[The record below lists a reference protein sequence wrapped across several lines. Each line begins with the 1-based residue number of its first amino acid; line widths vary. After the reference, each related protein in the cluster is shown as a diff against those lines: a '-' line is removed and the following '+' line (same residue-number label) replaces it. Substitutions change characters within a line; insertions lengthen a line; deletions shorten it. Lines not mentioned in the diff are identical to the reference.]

1 MNPAREQR
9 AILTVGQIN
18 AYVKQL
24 LESDRILA
32 NIWVRGEISNFT
44 NHYKTGHLY
53 FTLKDAESAVSVVM
67 FKSSAAK
74 LKFLPESGMTVIVHG
89 RVSAFPRTGQYQIYA
104 DVIEPD
110 GVGGLF
116 IAFEQLKRKL
126 AAEGLFD
133 AERKRPLPKYPSRVG
148 VITSP
153 TGAAVRDIINISG
166 RRFPLSELI
175 IFPALVQGEGAS
187 VSLAAGMKYFNT
199 PDNDGKDR
207 VDLIII
213 GRGGGSAEDLWA
225 FNDETLA
232 RLVASSRIP
241 VISAVGHEIDFT
253 ICDFAADL
261 RAPTPSAAAELAFPD
276 RRELER
282 WLMGTY
288 SRISSTTL
296 MRIVN
301 RRAALKKLAESR
313 ALTAPQ
319 NTIDDKR
326 MQLASLSGSLDDRVG
341 KILTGKRAKLAELTA
356 SIDALNPMRVISR
369 GYAAVWDADGRLV
382 KTVSDASAGE
392 SLTLR
397 LSDGEIDAEIT
408 SVRPF
413 GTNEGK

>member
-9 AILTVGQIN
+9 AVLTVGQIN

-53 FTLKDAESAVSVVM
+53 FTLKDSESAVSVVM
-67 FKSSAAK
+67 FRSSAVK
-74 LKFLPESGMTVIVHG
+74 LKFIPESGMTVIVHG

-133 AERKRPLPKYPSRVG
+133 AARKRAIPRYPSRVG

-166 RRFPLSELI
+166 RRFPLAELI
-175 IFPALVQGEGAS
+175 IFPALVQGEGAPI
-187 VSLAAGMKYFNT
+187 SLAAGMKYFNT
-199 PDNDGKDR
+199 PDKDGRAR
-207 VDLIII
+207 VELIII

-276 RRELER
+276 RREIER
-282 WLMGTY
+282 WLADAF
-288 SRISSTTL
+288 SRLASATL
-296 MRIVN
+296 TRVVN
-301 RRAALKKLAESR
+301 RRAALRKLAESR

-319 NTIDDKR
+319 NAIDDKR
-326 MQLASLSGSLDDRVG
+326 MRLVSLSDDLEKCAGAVL
-341 KILTGKRAKLAELTA
+341 KEKRAGLAELTA
-356 SIDALNPMRVISR
+356 SLDALNPMRVISR
-369 GYAAVWDADGRLV
+369 GYAAVWDADGTLM
-382 KTVSDASAGE
+382 KTVSGAKVGE
-392 SLTLR
+392 NLTLR

-408 SVRPF
+408 SVRRF
-413 GTNEGK
+413 GTNESK